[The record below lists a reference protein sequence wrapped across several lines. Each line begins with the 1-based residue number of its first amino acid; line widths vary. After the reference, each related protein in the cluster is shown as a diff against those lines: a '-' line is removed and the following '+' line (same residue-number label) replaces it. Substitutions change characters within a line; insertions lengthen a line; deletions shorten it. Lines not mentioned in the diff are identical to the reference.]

1 MTLMPACRAQ
11 NAYKGDPRQSHQS
24 EYDNVF
30 RVSATAPNQRRL
42 AAHNIQS
49 TYCTTSAPDRGVAD
63 VLGCKE
69 SMTVIARHCT
79 ESDKGERQC
88 SAPWSEHPTRQ
99 ALMACVVIS
108 DSQTDRLNCSNEAQ
122 VLTALLGS
130 YTAPGFTQ

>member
-1 MTLMPACRAQ
+1 M
-11 NAYKGDPRQSHQS
+11 
-24 EYDNVF
+24 
-30 RVSATAPNQRRL
+30 
-42 AAHNIQS
+42 
-49 TYCTTSAPDRGVAD
+49 
-63 VLGCKE
+63 LGCKE

-122 VLTALLGS
+122 VLTARLGS